1 MPVSNIREIQSK
13 LIAAGYEYYSSLL
26 EPYAERTRETKRV
39 AFAGEQLSGKSTV
52 INSLLGREILPVGI
66 EPVTCRF
73 IITPKDNDSIILP
86 DGTREDISAL
96 EKISALDD
104 ENFCADFQAITIE
117 ANIPM
122 NENKLEFAEFPDVV
136 GEKFDDLIDL
146 YCCDCVMLIMNAEK
160 FMNLQEQAFIEDYV
174 KFIGPERIILVVNKL
189 SLVNAQNRARVID
202 YVKKKAASKFPG
214 LSCIFTDVKYSG
226 NSWENYTRKKLL
238 AVINTPVTLPSSKMT
253 EAIASMLSGELKQ
266 IRADAQKN
274 NELAVRDNEDAMI
287 LNDSLTEFG
296 KRENLAVQVLTDKV
310 KSEFAALERD
320 AVDEFRKNGREWYL
334 GNFVSYASERVKK
347 IFAQC
352 MKESSE
358 RLNEDTVRLSIGLSD
373 DSLYPA
379 EINVPEN
386 LKDIAVIE
394 GGKDWYRYRQFAL

>member
-1 MPVSNIREIQSK
+1 M
-13 LIAAGYEYYSSLL
+13 
-26 EPYAERTRETKRV
+26 
-39 AFAGEQLSGKSTV
+39 
-52 INSLLGREILPVGI
+52 
-66 EPVTCRF
+66 
-73 IITPKDNDSIILP
+73 
-86 DGTREDISAL
+86 
-96 EKISALDD
+96 
-104 ENFCADFQAITIE
+104 
-117 ANIPM
+117 
-122 NENKLEFAEFPDVV
+122 
-136 GEKFDDLIDL
+136 
-146 YCCDCVMLIMNAEK
+146 
-160 FMNLQEQAFIEDYV
+160 
-174 KFIGPERIILVVNKL
+174 
-189 SLVNAQNRARVID
+189 
-202 YVKKKAASKFPG
+202 
-214 LSCIFTDVKYSG
+214 KYSG

-238 AVINTPVTLPSSKMT
+238 AVINTSVTLPSSKMA

-320 AVDEFRKNGREWYL
+320 AVNEFRKNGREWYL

-379 EINVPEN
+379 EINAPEN
-386 LKDIAVIE
+386 LKNIAVIE
-394 GGKDWYRYRQFAL
+394 GGKDWYKYRQFAFYGVSGLAVIISGIIGHYSILNGIITGLLVICAGAIGDFVMRTKNKMLTGDMERSIKLTSEKLSSEAIDIQKQ